1 MARRPGSVG
10 RQPGEEERMADQ
22 VRETVTGDG
31 YAVGT
36 LDGMGEGP
44 GFRKVRREL
53 GVEAFGVN
61 ALILPEGYAAGPHY
75 HDEQEELYF
84 VHQGEMEINFG
95 DGSSHRLGPGGFA
108 RVAPATVRQVG
119 NAGQGEL
126 VYLAIGAK
134 DGYVGRD
141 GRVPGGEEITRPG
154 G

>member
-1 MARRPGSVG
+1 
-10 RQPGEEERMADQ
+10 MADP
-22 VRETVTGDG
+22 VSETVQGDG

-36 LDGMGEGP
+36 FDGMGDGP

-53 GVEAFGVN
+53 GVESFGVN
-61 ALILPEGYAAGPHY
+61 ALILPEGYSAGPHY

-84 VHQGEMEINFG
+84 VHQGEMEVEFG
-95 DGSSHRLGPGGFA
+95 DVKIFRLGPGGVA
-108 RVAPATVRQVG
+108 RVAPSTVRRVG
-119 NAGQGEL
+119 NAGAGEL
-126 VYLAIGAK
+126 VYLAVGAK